1 MALFSF
7 DLTLGLPHTNYNQ
20 LAEHLLMM
28 HLGHF
33 QWQAIAKSVRC
44 PLSRLRAMDGGEV
57 YATFYYIEERIPE
70 GSPLT
75 SFRLDDTIS
84 VRLQL
89 RAFRNFAV
97 DGRIIFDH
105 RARIDGAS
113 IQSEAELLTAYSG
126 SEYPSVRF
134 ANVFVTPH
142 GGNAALKLAPP
153 ANASFE
159 DLPDLPN
166 EENAYNITR
175 SAERA
180 RTFGLFDSGWNCLNP
195 IESFAV
201 AYTINPDRDSNGAG
215 LVYFANYFAFL
226 DAAERLCLEQEFAR
240 GLPNAP
246 IPPRTLRFRQLAYF
260 GNAELTDTIRTAIHL
275 FQHQTDPSLVGFRYT
290 ITRERDQATIC
301 LSEAI
306 KSLGVHDHA
315 L

>member
-7 DLTLGLPHTNYNQ
+7 DLTIGLPHTNYNQ

-33 QWQAIAKSVRC
+33 QWQAIAKSVRS
-44 PLSRLRAMDGGEV
+44 PLSRLRAVDGGEV
-57 YATFYYIEERIPE
+57 YATFYYIEERIPD

-84 VRLQL
+84 VLLQL

-105 RARIDGAS
+105 TSRIDAAA
-113 IQSEAELLTAYSG
+113 IQTEADLLNAYAG

-153 ANASFE
+153 ANASFD
-159 DLPDLPN
+159 DLPPLPN
-166 EENAYNITR
+166 AENAYNITR

-180 RTFGLFDSGWNCLNP
+180 GTFGLFDMGWTCVNP
-195 IESFAV
+195 TEPFATS
-201 AYTINPDRDSNGAG
+201 YTINPDRDSNGAG

-226 DAAERLCLEQEFAR
+226 DAAERPCLEQEFAR
-240 GLPNAP
+240 CWPHAL
-246 IPPRTLRFRQLAYF
+246 IPTRTLRFRQLAYF
-260 GNAELTDTIRTAIHL
+260 GNAELTDTIRTTIHL
-275 FQHQTDPSLVGFRYT
+275 FQHETDPSLVGFRYV
-290 ITRERDQATIC
+290 INRERDQATIC

-306 KSLGVHDHA
+306 KSLR
-315 L
+315 LT